1 MKSVLKG
8 LTGRSSSLSSLTST
22 TVMNNNIDDT
32 FDFDQATLDLIR
44 LSDNYNEL
52 IEIYYASR

>member
-32 FDFDQATLDLIR
+32 FDFNQATLDLIQ
-44 LSDNYNEL
+44 LSDSYNEL
-52 IEIYYASR
+52 LEIYYASR

>member
-1 MKSVLKG
+1 MESVLKG

-44 LSDNYNEL
+44 LSDSYNEL
-52 IEIYYASR
+52 LEIYYASR